1 MYFPFDVLLVIGIVG
16 FYIYDSTH
24 LYFYNEF
31 NIYKGFKTT
40 FKSQLIS
47 RKFNFYRQYLVIFN
61 LLLPHQLIF
70 KCAWTFKDTHST
82 IHAIEIEHI
91 RKISLILKPLQ
102 VINILIFLLTLAI
115 LPFLLIYKADY
126 VAISI
131 TLVMIYG
138 LNLFSIFFVMF
149 KRKNL
154 QLSWFK
160 TTQLLLDVLLCP
172 PFAVNLLRKISL
184 NYQIKTEGILL
195 ASQILDQ
202 KHYQHVLDEVL
213 LDIQTLKTASN
224 EKHVIQLELRE
235 RQLQSLKYKI
245 ENK

>member
-1 MYFPFDVLLVIGIVG
+1 MHLPLEIMIVIGIVG
-16 FYIYDSTH
+16 FYIYDSAH

-31 NIYKGFKTT
+31 NIQKGFKAA

-47 RKFNFYRQYLVIFN
+47 RKFNFSRQYLVIQN
-61 LLLPHQLIF
+61 LLLSHQLIF
-70 KCAWTFKDTHST
+70 KCAWKFQNAHSA
-82 IHAIEIEHI
+82 IHPNEIEHI
-91 RKISLILKPLQ
+91 REISQALKPLQ
-102 VINILIFLLTLAI
+102 IINILSFILTLGI

-126 VAISI
+126 LAISI
-131 TLVMIYG
+131 SLVMIYG
-138 LNLFSIFFVMF
+138 LNLFSIFFVMI
-149 KRKNL
+149 KREIL

-184 NYQIKTEGILL
+184 NYQIKTEGILF

-202 KHYQHVLDEVL
+202 EHYQQLLDEIL
-213 LDIQTLKTASN
+213 LDIQTLKTASS
-224 EKHVIQLELRE
+224 EKRVIQLELRE
-235 RQLQSLKYKI
+235 QQLRSIKYKI